1 MGIAG
6 CGRFGPGILTLTQER
21 LTTGAFSSNYR
32 TRKVSP
38 TGATVD
44 AEGFVWL
51 ALWDGWQIT
60 RYDPKGRVNKSV
72 RLPGQVSDL
81 PNVRGTETRNNIR
94 DVRLHRSVRAGAI
107 GTAARRY
114 SIRFRGKCVRSTRSR
129 LQWLIGRARR
139 GAGTVA

>member
-72 RLPGQVSDL
+72 RLPVKCPTCPTFGGPKLETIYVTSAFIGLSEQELLEQPHAGILFAFEANVCGL
-81 PNVRGTETRNNIR
+81 PEVGFNG
-94 DVRLHRSVRAGAI
+94 
-107 GTAARRY
+107 
-114 SIRFRGKCVRSTRSR
+114 
-129 LQWLIGRARR
+129 
-139 GAGTVA
+139 